1 MPAMCTS
8 FQRGLFYV
16 RDVWL
21 FLCVRHLGGEKRY
34 PSTTLLSPRIQM
46 EDLPLC
52 TFPEVHTYIDGSIQ
66 RWCVCVCVWFRVVYF
81 LQVGRCRG
89 CCSGVFWSVIIFRV
103 CSRRSLLPN
112 WGRYFADK
120 PISVSWQKDFQDSGG
135 HRCGSLG
142 LFLYFFCFFV
152 WNGHTIPSLHRT

>member
-1 MPAMCTS
+1 MYELSKGPLLCAWRMTVSVCTAS
-8 FQRGLFYV
+8 RWRETLPQHNAAVTQNTDGGSALVHFPWSTYLHR
-16 RDVWL
+16 WL
-21 FLCVRHLGGEKRY
+21 YSAL
-34 PSTTLLSPRIQM
+34 M
-46 EDLPLC
+46 
-52 TFPEVHTYIDGSIQ
+52 
-66 RWCVCVCVWFRVVYF
+66 CVCVCVWFRVVYF

-135 HRCGSLG
+135 HRWGSLG